1 MENLKQNP
9 MAMLLTM
16 SIEANMETSNNIH
29 KLISKYEANNIDVI
43 PISEIKECFANG
55 VKKALDEDSLMNKLL
70 KEEN

>member
-16 SIEANMETSNNIH
+16 SIEANMETSNNIQ
-29 KLISKYEANNIDVI
+29 KLVSKYEANNIDVI
-43 PISEIKECFANG
+43 PISEIKKCFVNG
-55 VKKALDEDSLMNKLL
+55 VTKALDEDSLMNKLL

>member
-16 SIEANMETSNNIH
+16 SIESNMETNNSIQ

-43 PISEIKECFANG
+43 PISEIKECFTNG
-55 VKKALDEDSLMNKLL
+55 IKKALDEDSLMSKLL
-70 KEEN
+70 KED

>member
-9 MAMLLTM
+9 MAMLFVM
-16 SIEANMETSNNIH
+16 SIEANMESVNNIQ

-43 PISEIKECFANG
+43 PISEIRECFANG
-55 VKKALDEDSLMNKLL
+55 VKKALDKDSLMNKMS